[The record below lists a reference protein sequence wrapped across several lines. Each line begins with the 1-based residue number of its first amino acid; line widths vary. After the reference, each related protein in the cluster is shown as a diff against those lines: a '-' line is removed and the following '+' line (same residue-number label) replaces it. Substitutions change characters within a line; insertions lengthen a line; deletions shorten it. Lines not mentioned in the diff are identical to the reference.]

1 MADLTDVAADNPNAS
16 ETAPTVTTPEPSLP
30 ATPDVFPTA
39 TPELLARLMQQVESQ
54 GRQLQRASE
63 AFTALSARF
72 DSLAPRHDAPGASQL
87 PSQTRPFLAQPKLP
101 TLRLVNGKRP
111 TELRNWFESA
121 RTYLSATQ
129 IAWDS
134 PRAVSFLAA
143 HFEGELAKWWTFRV
157 NAHANDP
164 VAGLASATEL
174 QDAAMRFHAE
184 RAPDE
189 DARDK
194 IGKLRQLGS
203 VLSYAHRLQELLL
216 HLPDRSEA
224 DKVHNFT
231 SGLKAKVKTEV
242 VLKRPKTLE
251 EAIRLAVEADALLL
265 QHGLL
270 DRRSNGAAPMELGS
284 SSANPSNTKGRL
296 TRQEKDRLRK
306 EGGCFYCRATDH
318 MIKDCPVRPAR
329 ETKN

>member
-1 MADLTDVAADNPNAS
+1 
-16 ETAPTVTTPEPSLP
+16 
-30 ATPDVFPTA
+30 
-39 TPELLARLMQQVESQ
+39 MQQVDRQ
-54 GRQLQRASE
+54 ATQLQRASE
-63 AFTALSARF
+63 AFAALSARV
-72 DSLAPRHDAPGASQL
+72 DNLDPRNDPPHQSQPPP
-87 PSQTRPFLAQPKLP
+87 PSRPFLAQPKLP
-101 TLRLVNGKRP
+101 TMRLVNGKRP

-129 IAWDS
+129 IDWNS

-157 NAHANDP
+157 NAYDNDP
-164 VAGLASATEL
+164 VAGLATASEL
-174 QDAAMRFHAE
+174 QDVAMRFHAE

-194 IGKLRQLGS
+194 IIKLRQIGS

-224 DKVHNFT
+224 DNVHNFT

-242 VLKRPKTLE
+242 VLKRPKTLD
-251 EAIRLAVEADALLL
+251 EAVRLAVEADALLL

-270 DRRSNGAAPMELGS
+270 DKKSNNATPMELGS
-284 SSANPSNTKGRL
+284 SSANPPATRNRL

-306 EGGCFYCRATDH
+306 EGGCFYCRSPDH
-318 MIKDCPVRPAR
+318 MIKDCPTRPKR
-329 ETKN
+329 EAKN